1 MRLSHLPALA
11 VLAALAV
18 ALFAAVHSV
27 SAVDGNIKVEIGT
40 DVTGSIVGLDP
51 DYTNASSAD
60 ETIATVADPATAS
73 PSTTP
78 PTDEVVVT
86 GVAAGTTTVTIS
98 EADDGDA
105 TTDEKPDLVYEV
117 EVLPFGIAKAEFV
130 DESDGIVKAGT
141 SVKVRVTLQ
150 SQTNNSSVTL
160 TVPTTGL
167 SIQIDAGTSQSNKQ
181 PTDDVGTATE
191 GEIEKTAEW
200 TLNTA
205 GAPDGEYTLTF
216 NADHTDTEEDNDAG
230 DAVKDVSDT
239 IVLRIGDPGVG
250 LASAALG
257 PANVKDGA
265 PSTAAD
271 AAPDKTTKKF
281 KSTVYLAVAA
291 SNSLGES
298 SNASDVD
305 QVIVFAIG
313 ANVGDAS
320 GMNIE
325 GNSKAFGED
334 KDMDGDEVGA
344 TTVFSVS
351 SDEPATI
358 TVNATV
364 IGSSGSVS
372 TEPFDV
378 IFTGNAETLSL
389 GDPTDQLGQKGDK
402 ITVELTAADA
412 AGNSAN
418 ISPIQ
423 TTSVRVLDAD
433 GAVAKNLSASEAQK
447 VDAADNT
454 VDTALTITVSSDDTN
469 KADSGTYT
477 LEVKLGSK
485 STATAEFT
493 VVGDPGAIDVV
504 ASATSSD
511 TIGDIIT
518 VTATVTDADG
528 NPVSNG
534 IDVNF
539 SVSQMTGLAAI
550 GTNHRNASP
559 AGEDSNGPMT
569 KDGSAS
575 VKYAVVGAGTSVIS
589 ATSGAA
595 TGVAVLVSTAGMT
608 EPDAMPEEEASVAC
622 LSTLSGFSTWSCG
635 VESSAS
641 EIFGLVSGRGATAL
655 HLWNGSA
662 WVRYSVVDGTMVPGS
677 SDFMVAENDIIYI
690 SN

>member
-1 MRLSHLPALA
+1 MTEEASRYVRLSHLPALA

-18 ALFAAVHSV
+18 ALFAVIQSASAADGSIKIELGESGDITGIPAGYETVASTDTDIATVGGLSTTPDSTPPTQQVTV
-27 SAVDGNIKVEIGT
+27 SAVVA
-40 DVTGSIVGLDP
+40 GS
-51 DYTNASSAD
+51 
-60 ETIATVADPATAS
+60 
-73 PSTTP
+73 
-78 PTDEVVVT
+78 
-86 GVAAGTTTVTIS
+86 TTVTIT
-98 EADDGDA
+98 DTTVPDGE
-105 TTDEKPDLVYEV
+105 EKMRDLTYEV
-117 EVLPFGIAKAEFV
+117 EVVPFGIAKIEFV

-141 SVKVRVTLQ
+141 LVTVRVTLQ
-150 SQTNNSSVTL
+150 SQVNDSNVTL

-167 SIQIDAGTSQSNKQ
+167 SIQTDTGTSQSDNE
-181 PTDDVGTATE
+181 AT
-191 GEIEKTAEW
+191 GSDKTADW

-205 GAPDGEYTLTF
+205 GAPDGEYTLTLT
-216 NADHTDTEEDNDAG
+216 ADQTSDDDGTA
-230 DAVKDVSDT
+230 DAVKDVTDT
-239 IVLRIGDPGVG
+239 IVLKIGDPGVG

-257 PANVKDGA
+257 PANVKGGA

-281 KSTVYLAVAA
+281 GSTIYLAVTA

-313 ANVGDAS
+313 ANVGDHTGA
-320 GMNIE
+320 E
-325 GNSKAFGED
+325 AAREVNSKSFVELTTD
-334 KDMDGDEVGA
+334 DPDVDNVGA
-344 TTVFSVS
+344 ATVFSVTS
-351 SDEPATI
+351 GKPATV

-364 IGSSGSVS
+364 IGSSGSVAS
-372 TEPFDV
+372 ESFDV
-378 IFTGNAETLSL
+378 VFTGNAESISL
-389 GDPTDQLGQKGDK
+389 GDPSDQLGQKGDK

-433 GAVAKNLSASEAQK
+433 GGVAKNLSASEAQK

-550 GTNHRNASP
+550 GTNHRNTSP

-595 TGVAVLVSTAGMT
+595 TGVAVIVSTAGMA
-608 EPDAMPEEEASVAC
+608 EPDAMPEEEASVGC
-622 LSTLSGFSTWSCG
+622 LSNLAGFATWACG

-677 SDFMVAENDIIYI
+677 SDFMVAENDILYI